1 MKKRRINNTAV
12 TSLCLLI
19 LISSLITSCIKE
31 NRCNCPYYLT
41 LINSSEFLAT
51 SGNTV
56 LWFFDKSTIEDFYQL
71 EKMEIDSSYLFTVS
85 RRCDAVHIWSNVSQR
100 SYVDEDRAV
109 LVCNGQEM
117 DPLYYATSPLTRY
130 IESDTVEVCF
140 ERMYAK
146 LIVDIAG
153 GDSEN
158 YPVSIIVT
166 GSNSGYYAD
175 CSLVDEKLVIEKR
188 SEVKSIGESRRFT
201 VNIGKQRSI
210 EELQLSV
217 IMADGSERVYNLGQL
232 LLESGIK
239 SSDDEN
245 FLNDIYIFI
254 DLEEYEIKIEI
265 DSWQNED
272 YVEIEY

>member
-1 MKKRRINNTAV
+1 M
-12 TSLCLLI
+12 
-19 LISSLITSCIKE
+19 
-31 NRCNCPYYLT
+31 T

-71 EKMEIDSSYLFTVS
+71 EKMEKDSSYLFTVS

-210 EELQLSV
+210 EELQLNV

>member
-12 TSLCLLI
+12 TFLCLLI

-71 EKMEIDSSYLFTVS
+71 EKMEKDSSYLFTVS
-85 RRCDAVHIWSNVSQR
+85 RRCDALHIWSNVSQR

-158 YPVSIIVT
+158 YAASIIVT

-210 EELQLSV
+210 EELQLNV

>member
-12 TSLCLLI
+12 TFLCLLI

-71 EKMEIDSSYLFTVS
+71 EKMEKDSSYLFTVS
-85 RRCDAVHIWSNVSQR
+85 RRCDALHILSNVSQR
-100 SYVDEDRAV
+100 SSVDEDRAV

-210 EELQLSV
+210 EELQLNV

>member
-12 TSLCLLI
+12 TFLCLLI

-71 EKMEIDSSYLFTVS
+71 EKMEKDSSYLFTVS
-85 RRCDAVHIWSNVSQR
+85 RRCDALHIWSNVSQS

-158 YPVSIIVT
+158 YAASIIVT

-188 SEVKSIGESRRFT
+188 SEVKSIGDSRRFT

-210 EELQLSV
+210 EELLLNV

>member
-12 TSLCLLI
+12 TFLCLLI

-71 EKMEIDSSYLFTVS
+71 EKMEKDSSYLFTVS

-175 CSLVDEKLVIEKR
+175 CGLVDEKLVIEKR

-210 EELQLSV
+210 EELLLNV

-265 DSWQNED
+265 DSWQNEE

>member
-71 EKMEIDSSYLFTVS
+71 EKMEKDSSYLFTVS

-158 YPVSIIVT
+158 YAASIIVT

-175 CSLVDEKLVIEKR
+175 CSLVDEKLVVEKR

-210 EELQLSV
+210 EELQLNV

>member
-12 TSLCLLI
+12 TLLCLLI

-71 EKMEIDSSYLFTVS
+71 EKMEKDSSYLFTVS
-85 RRCDAVHIWSNVSQR
+85 RRCDALHIWSNVSQR

-158 YPVSIIVT
+158 YPASIIVT

-210 EELQLSV
+210 EELQLNV

-254 DLEEYEIKIEI
+254 DFEEYEIKIEI

>member
-1 MKKRRINNTAV
+1 M
-12 TSLCLLI
+12 
-19 LISSLITSCIKE
+19 
-31 NRCNCPYYLT
+31 
-41 LINSSEFLAT
+41 
-51 SGNTV
+51 

-71 EKMEIDSSYLFTVS
+71 EKMEKDSSYLFTVS
-85 RRCDAVHIWSNVSQR
+85 RRCDALHIWSNVSQS

-146 LIVDIAG
+146 LILDIAG

-158 YPVSIIVT
+158 YAASIIVT

-210 EELQLSV
+210 EELLLNV

>member
-12 TSLCLLI
+12 TLLCLLI
-19 LISSLITSCIKE
+19 LIPSLITSCIKE

-71 EKMEIDSSYLFTVS
+71 EKMEKDSSYLFTVS

-117 DPLYYATSPLTRY
+117 DPLYYTTSPLTRY

-210 EELQLSV
+210 EELQLIV